1 MWGKTY
7 GGIGRYTREIVLWFL
22 GNKKWHYF
30 LLVSSASYKELKDYA
45 VFDNVCLIP
54 FDVPILSIKEQ
65 IILWRKI
72 PRCDLFCLP
81 LYERSVLTMFCEKK
95 SSDIT

>member
-1 MWGKTY
+1 MKITIDCRMWGKTY
-7 GGIGRYTREIVLWFL
+7 GGIGKVYKRNCFVVSW
-22 GNKKWHYF
+22 KQKWHYF

-65 IILWRKI
+65 IILWQK
-72 PRCDLFCLP
+72 DT
-81 LYERSVLTMFCEKK
+81 TM
-95 SSDIT
+95 

>member
-1 MWGKTY
+1 MKLTLDCRMRGITY

-72 PRCDLFCLP
+72 PR
-81 LYERSVLTMFCEKK
+81 
-95 SSDIT
+95 